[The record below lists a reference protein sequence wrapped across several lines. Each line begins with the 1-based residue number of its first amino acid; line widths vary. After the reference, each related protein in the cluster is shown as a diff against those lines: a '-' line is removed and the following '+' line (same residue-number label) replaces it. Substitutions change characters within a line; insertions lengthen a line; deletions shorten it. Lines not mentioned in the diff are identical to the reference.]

1 MTRPSLSSSLI
12 MFLNDLALI
21 TTAEMIIR
29 KVTKKSQNLMVLIE
43 PDILKEQV
51 KYKLAIPFLYEGTP
65 LEMGVIQDW
74 ILLQK

>member
-29 KVTKKSQNLMVLIE
+29 KVTKKSQNLMMLIE
-43 PDILKEQV
+43 PDTERASEISVGDSLF
-51 KYKLAIPFLYEGTP
+51 I
-65 LEMGVIQDW
+65 
-74 ILLQK
+74 